1 MSTLDKSIAIPDFS
15 LVVLIG
21 ATGSGKSTFAAKHFL
36 PSEVISSDHCRALIS
51 DSETDQS
58 VTGDAFDLVRDD
70 RRQAAQEPEAGRH
83 RRHQCPPG
91 GSQGLDRIGAPN
103 GTPCPSHIVF
113 EPGIDICIERNRA
126 RPDRAFGA
134 QVVQRMASELRRG
147 LRRPSARRFSPSLE
161 ATERRSRRG
170 GDRDAPA
177 VVDRQTRR
185 CRAVSTS
192 SAIFMAA
199 PTNCSRCSPGLA
211 TRSHGAT
218 TAVSVPSP

>member
-58 VTGDAFDLVRDD
+58 VTGDAFDLVREIAGKRLKNRKLAVIDATNIRPAD
-70 RRQAAQEPEAGRH
+70 RKGWIELAREWHALPVAIV
-83 RRHQCPPG
+83 
-91 GSQGLDRIGAPN
+91 LD
-103 GTPCPSHIVF
+103 
-113 EPGIDICIERNRA
+113 PGIDICIARNRA

-134 QVVQRMASELRRG
+134 QVVQRMALELRRG
-147 LRRPSARRFSPSLE
+147 YGGLQREGFRQVWKLPSAG
-161 ATERRSRRG
+161 SRRG

-177 VVDRQTRR
+177 VVDRQTRAMPGR
-185 CRAVSTS
+185 STS

-199 PTNCSRCSPGLA
+199 PANFSLCSTGLA